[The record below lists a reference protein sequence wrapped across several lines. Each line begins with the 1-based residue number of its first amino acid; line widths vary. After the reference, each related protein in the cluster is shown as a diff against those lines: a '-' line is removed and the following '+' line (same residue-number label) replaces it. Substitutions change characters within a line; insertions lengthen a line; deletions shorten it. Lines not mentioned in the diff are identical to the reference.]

1 MKDPQRDKFIAE
13 ILKYKTAMNNTTSE
27 YLKNDYQKKI
37 RKMQL
42 ELAVYDRYHNNG
54 CRSNS

>member
-1 MKDPQRDKFIAE
+1 MKDPQRDKFVIE

-42 ELAVYDRYHNNG
+42 ELAEYDMYHNIAKA
-54 CRSNS
+54 

>member
-42 ELAVYDRYHNNG
+42 ELAAYDRYHNNKICG
-54 CRSNS
+54 V

>member
-1 MKDPQRDKFIAE
+1 MKDTQRDKFITE
-13 ILKYKTAMNNTTSE
+13 ILKYKTAMHNTTSE

-42 ELAVYDRYHNNG
+42 ELAAYDRYHNNKICG
-54 CRSNS
+54 V

>member
-1 MKDPQRDKFIAE
+1 MKDPQRDKFITE

-42 ELAVYDRYHNNG
+42 ELAAYDRYHNNG